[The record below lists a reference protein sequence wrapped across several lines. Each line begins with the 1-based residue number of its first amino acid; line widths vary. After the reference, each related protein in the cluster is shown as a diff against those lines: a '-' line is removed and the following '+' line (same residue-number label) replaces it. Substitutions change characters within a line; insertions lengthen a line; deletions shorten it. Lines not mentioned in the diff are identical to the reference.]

1 MYVFK
6 RVFLSLFI
14 LLMVFSQ
21 QAGADEFAVNYSK
34 LWQLKRL
41 FSPSPR
47 QVKMEQHQRIFTY
60 IGLTDKE
67 VDQALDQN
75 FDRIE
80 SFMIANIVITDEQG
94 KPKHNPKTGEVIT
107 EDDGC

>member
-1 MYVFK
+1 MYVF
-6 RVFLSLFI
+6 RRLFLTSFI
-14 LLMVFSQ
+14 LLLAFSQ
-21 QAGADEFAVNYSK
+21 QVGADEFAVNYSK

-41 FSPSPR
+41 FNPSPR

-67 VDQALDQN
+67 LDLAMDEN

-80 SFMIANIVITDEQG
+80 SFMIANIVITDERG
-94 KPKHNPKTGEVIT
+94 KPKHHPKTGEVMT